1 MMFLK
6 SKHFLRNTQT
16 IIDKIGDENITDITL
31 ARSPLSKTTMFLL
44 NMASLGEMN
53 KRLNETP
60 HDKLFHLFMVLTTS
74 KGRFILEKND
84 VITMKKFTGFKP
96 ETESVGVSSIKK
108 GLTLNT
114 LLEKTKDL
122 MGDKFF
128 DYKALDNNCQFFV
141 SSILKSNG
149 LNRGELST
157 FVLQDTRKLFEDNP
171 KFRKIVNSITD
182 TGAITSHIKQKAEE
196 IATQPIQTSI
206 SNELMQPIFRGLTL
220 PNQLLKG
227 FSNPFQTKNIS
238 PSTIV

>member
-1 MMFLK
+1 
-6 SKHFLRNTQT
+6 
-16 IIDKIGDENITDITL
+16 
-31 ARSPLSKTTMFLL
+31 
-44 NMASLGEMN
+44 
-53 KRLNETP
+53 
-60 HDKLFHLFMVLTTS
+60 
-74 KGRFILEKND
+74 
-84 VITMKKFTGFKP
+84 
-96 ETESVGVSSIKK
+96 
-108 GLTLNT
+108 
-114 LLEKTKDL
+114 LEKTKDL

-238 PSTIV
+238 PSTIE